1 MNREKTDVDYPV
13 ELESQFIMRLP
24 KEPAETLREALQSGD
39 NFKNRLSIQLDSDM
53 RHGEVRFDH
62 WLLYGKVYD
71 LPTIV
76 ESLKTVDRKSVYK
89 TADICQIMLCKNDID
104 PSSTEDESQ
113 IKPKKKDPFK
123 VDKKFLWPHGITPPT
138 KNVRKRRFRKT
149 LKKKSVEA
157 PEIEKEV
164 KRLLRADNEA
174 VSVTWEVIAEDDEST
189 SKPDTSIPKQEKA
202 KGKKTHNIK
211 TDTTKQL
218 PSKVEDIF
226 GGVLSDSDLEDE
238 NINVDVED
246 SRLSSFDD
254 QFSESSFQA
263 SDRPVRQFTPSTYY
277 SNEFTAEGTSD
288 GQTFKYTQK
297 PEIPIMISKPSSS
310 QISHQSNEK
319 GLKLQQLAEELE
331 ELKQRRQRTQLEIAG
346 MENMT
351 LRQRF
356 QDVLQT
362 LNKDIVYKEMEYQN
376 LLKHK

>member
-1 MNREKTDVDYPV
+1 MNREKTDIDYPV

-62 WLLYGKVYD
+62 WLLYAKVYD

-104 PSSTEDESQ
+104 PSSTEEESQ
-113 IKPKKKDPFK
+113 VKPKKKDPFK

-174 VSVTWEVIAEDDEST
+174 VSVTWEVIAEDDEVPNKSET
-189 SKPDTSIPKQEKA
+189 PIPKQEKV
-202 KGKKTHNIK
+202 KVKKAHNIK
-211 TDTTKQL
+211 TDPAKQL

-226 GGVLSDSDLEDE
+226 GGVLSDSDLDDE

-263 SDRPVRQFTPSTYY
+263 SDRSVRQFTSSTYY
-277 SNEFTAEGTSD
+277 SNEFTSEGTSE
-288 GQTFKYTQK
+288 TFKYTQK
-297 PEIPIMISKPSSS
+297 HEVPIVTSKLSST